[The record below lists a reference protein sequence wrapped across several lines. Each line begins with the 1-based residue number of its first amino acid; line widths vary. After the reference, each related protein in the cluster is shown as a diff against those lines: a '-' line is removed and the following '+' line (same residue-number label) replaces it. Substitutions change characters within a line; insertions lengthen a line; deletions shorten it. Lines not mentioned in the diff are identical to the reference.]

1 MYNVQCIVIIVH
13 VYMLCIV
20 LCATVKL
27 RKYTGIY
34 TCTCIYIYVNCA
46 KKIEVDINLYTMYM
60 YNIFKNN
67 SWGFEYIVILPRV
80 GP

>member
-1 MYNVQCIVIIVH
+1 MYST
-13 VYMLCIV
+13 LCHSEVKEIYWH
-20 LCATVKL
+20 LCM
-27 RKYTGIY
+27 Y
-34 TCTCIYIYVNCA
+34 IYIYVNCA